1 MKMGQWP
8 IFSGVSLL
16 LSRLVLPPFLHFSPL
31 LSPSLLL
38 WAFELISAGS
48 ARCLIGHEAVC
59 EEEKRVFFFFLY
71 PSLFL
76 PLSSNNSIHI
86 ISLCVLR
93 FQFCMPVFTV
103 QPVLWMVRVQWGN
116 MTDQRMLNLVLKW
129 WDSLQSTQ
137 KQTGHLREKQLD
149 SHKMRKNK
157 RAKRLKEGSD
167 MSDVWSLLHEVFYLV
182 RYMGNVPS
190 KRDIKVRL
198 TVRNQF

>member
-1 MKMGQWP
+1 MKSAVLFLHSANLLFSSMKIGQWP

-103 QPVLWMVRVQWGN
+103 QACVVNGESAM
-116 MTDQRMLNLVLKW
+116 
-129 WDSLQSTQ
+129 
-137 KQTGHLREKQLD
+137 REYD
-149 SHKMRKNK
+149 
-157 RAKRLKEGSD
+157 
-167 MSDVWSLLHEVFYLV
+167 
-182 RYMGNVPS
+182 
-190 KRDIKVRL
+190 
-198 TVRNQF
+198 